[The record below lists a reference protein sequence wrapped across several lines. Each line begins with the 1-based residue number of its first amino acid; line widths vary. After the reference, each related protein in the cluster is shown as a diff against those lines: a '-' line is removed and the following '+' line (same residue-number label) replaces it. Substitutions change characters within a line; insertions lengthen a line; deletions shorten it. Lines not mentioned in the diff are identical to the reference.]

1 MVWARPD
8 NDACHDSWSLADL
21 RADDVDR
28 VRSMLALAADELS
41 EQEYATWL
49 RARLQPTRR

>member
-28 VRSMLALAADELS
+28 VRSMLALAELS

-49 RARLQPTRR
+49 RARLLQPTRR